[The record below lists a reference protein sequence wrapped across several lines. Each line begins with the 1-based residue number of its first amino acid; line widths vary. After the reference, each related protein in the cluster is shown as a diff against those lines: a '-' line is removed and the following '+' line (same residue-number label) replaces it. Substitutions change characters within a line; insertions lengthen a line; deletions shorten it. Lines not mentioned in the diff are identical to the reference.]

1 MENIMRLTDLTDS
14 MREIIKTS
22 NIYIVSNNASIPGIG
37 FSHFLVREGFPL
49 ILHVYKSDFP
59 WKSFSYRKPPNQ
71 ETIHVYNDPE
81 KKNRWTVI
89 PYKRTSKDS
98 ILGMQSMYNTPV
110 DSQLFLYDEEL
121 IVIVDAWTHLILRNP
136 TLCKTDPYATW
147 KRLRDSFDASSQYS
161 TS

>member
-1 MENIMRLTDLTDS
+1 MENTMRLTDLTDS
-14 MREIIKTS
+14 MRNIIKTS

-37 FSHFLVREGFPL
+37 FSHFLVREGYPL

-59 WKSFSYRKPPNQ
+59 CKPPNH

-89 PYKRTSKDS
+89 PYKRTNKES
-98 ILGMQSMYNTPV
+98 ILGMQSIYDTPA

-121 IVIVDAWTHLILRNP
+121 ISLIDTWTHLILRNP
-136 TLCKTDPYATW
+136 TLCKTDAYTTW
-147 KRLRDSFDASSQYS
+147 RNLRNEIDRMASQYS

>member
-1 MENIMRLTDLTDS
+1 MENTMRLTDLTDS
-14 MREIIKTS
+14 MRNIIKTS

-37 FSHFLVREGFPL
+37 FSHFLVREGYPL

-59 WKSFSYRKPPNQ
+59 CKPPNQ

-89 PYKRTSKDS
+89 PYKRTNKES
-98 ILGMQSMYNTPV
+98 ILGMQSIYDTPA

-121 IVIVDAWTHLILRNP
+121 ISLIDTWTHIILRNP
-136 TLCKTDPYATW
+136 TLCKTDAYTTW
-147 KRLRDSFDASSQYS
+147 RNLRNEIDRMASQYS

>member
-1 MENIMRLTDLTDS
+1 MENTMRLTDLTDS
-14 MREIIKTS
+14 MRNIIKAS

-37 FSHFLVREGFPL
+37 FSHFLVREGYPL

-59 WKSFSYRKPPNQ
+59 CKPPNH

-89 PYKRTSKDS
+89 PYKRTNKES
-98 ILGMQSMYNTPV
+98 ILGMQSIYDTPA

-121 IVIVDAWTHLILRNP
+121 ISLIDTWTHLILRNP
-136 TLCKTDPYATW
+136 TLCKTDAYTTW
-147 KRLRDSFDASSQYS
+147 RNLRNEIDRMASQYS

>member
-1 MENIMRLTDLTDS
+1 MENTMRLTDLTDS
-14 MREIIKTS
+14 MRNIIKTS

-37 FSHFLVREGFPL
+37 FSHFLVREGYPL

-59 WKSFSYRKPPNQ
+59 CKPPNH
-71 ETIHVYNDPE
+71 ETNHVYNDPE

-89 PYKRTSKDS
+89 PYKRTNKES
-98 ILGMQSMYNTPV
+98 ILGMHSIYDTPA

-121 IVIVDAWTHLILRNP
+121 ISLIDTWTHLILWNP
-136 TLCKTDPYATW
+136 TLCKTDALSTW
-147 KRLRDSFDASSQYS
+147 KKLRDTYDVFMSGYS